1 MLCLLIFE
9 QRYQHRRNSPKLL
22 LFSMSQ
28 WWEVLLGKFSV
39 WIWICPSPHSVSV
52 PTFVC
57 VFQMHWVWKSSGVGG
72 FNSTF
77 SSWCSIREWLR
88 PELCCRISTLCS
100 QWHLVSLW
108 KHYQRNQVTMCL
120 WEILNW
126 TWLVCLLQP
135 DTITK
140 ISVVA
145 RSCHTKPSFCQR
157 LETASRVLVQELV
170 SPSWQYSIGAH
181 RWWVKPFIGGIQA
194 QAFKSLVTQ
203 KCMFNG
209 WLWLTAC

>member
-1 MLCLLIFE
+1 MVGSSARKVQYLDMDL
-9 QRYQHRRNSPKLL
+9 S
-22 LFSMSQ
+22 
-28 WWEVLLGKFSV
+28 
-39 WIWICPSPHSVSV
+39 
-52 PTFVC
+52 
-57 VFQMHWVWKSSGVGG
+57 KSSFSLCANICLCVSNALSVKIFRCGG

>member
-1 MLCLLIFE
+1 MVGGSARKVQCLDMDL
-9 QRYQHRRNSPKLL
+9 S
-22 LFSMSQ
+22 
-28 WWEVLLGKFSV
+28 
-39 WIWICPSPHSVSV
+39 
-52 PTFVC
+52 
-57 VFQMHWVWKSSGVGG
+57 KSSFSLCANICLCVSNALSVKIFRCGG